1 MGATDL
7 IALTAGAGGG
17 LPWREAG
24 CGAKADTSASPALR
38 VASRTGRR
46 FGMGATRAGS
56 AGAGA
61 AAAAGAGRLA
71 AAGGATPAAAAGA
84 APVAAGAEA
93 PKSWLKRSVKLSAS
107 AGPPALTSNN
117 PVSNTVLM
125 MPAYPNPSPRSRLA
139 AIVNGPPRLNTPA
152 KPFDPSAWCHFVQMN
167 RRLPRA
173 RLAGGRPTAIRL
185 ERGRH
190 ELVT

>member
-7 IALTAGAGGG
+7 IALTAGADGG
-17 LPWREAG
+17 LPGREAG
-24 CGAKADTSASPALR
+24 CEAKADTSASPALR
-38 VASRTGRR
+38 VASRSGRR
-46 FGMGATRAGS
+46 FGLGATS
-56 AGAGA
+56 AGTAGA
-61 AAAAGAGRLA
+61 RAPAAAGAGLT
-71 AAGGATPAAAAGA
+71 AAGGAAPAAAGA
-84 APVAAGAEA
+84 APLAAGADA

-117 PVSNTVLM
+117 PVSSTVLM

>member
-46 FGMGATRAGS
+46 FGLGATRAGS

-61 AAAAGAGRLA
+61 AAA
-71 AAGGATPAAAAGA
+71 
-84 APVAAGAEA
+84 VAAGAEA

-152 KPFDPSAWCHFVQMN
+152 KPFD
-167 RRLPRA
+167 
-173 RLAGGRPTAIRL
+173 
-185 ERGRH
+185 
-190 ELVT
+190 